1 MRSRFRLICYRR
13 RGGTYYLHDNESGQ
27 RTSLETPDKAR
38 ANELLVAHSEA
49 AREPAFNL
57 QKARV
62 YLAASDPQIITRTWR
77 IALEALTLSKPE
89 GSENRHRWETF
100 AKDMFMVYAK
110 HAEVTVPSLA
120 DWEKEWQE
128 NPQRNAQLGSG

>member
-13 RGGTYYLHDNESGQ
+13 RGGTYYLHDKESGQ

-62 YLAASDPQIITRTWR
+62 YLAASDPQILTRTWR
-77 IALEALTLSKPE
+77 IPAVSGEA
-89 GSENRHRWETF
+89 
-100 AKDMFMVYAK
+100 
-110 HAEVTVPSLA
+110 
-120 DWEKEWQE
+120 
-128 NPQRNAQLGSG
+128 